1 MDRPIC
7 VSVLVVVAEGRESE
21 FLEVMR
27 QDAIES
33 RKEPGCMCFHV
44 SAAPDPRT
52 YMFYEV
58 YADGDAVARG
68 EPRGGERRG
77 DARGDAERRGR
88 ADRGRRASEARD
100 VDAGRG
106 SRRGILPDRDRAERE
121 RERVSG
127 RAPARAPAR
136 RETNRSGG
144 SRGTRGI
151 FLKQSNVR
159 LGFRALPFFFAL
171 ASSTRSFFS

>member
-58 YADGDAVARG
+58 YVDGDAVASHKNTKHYAAWDATIETVQKLIDLGVDVGYKAKGKLSAPELARK
-68 EPRGGERRG
+68 RVGGPGAILVELL
-77 DARGDAERRGR
+77 DF
-88 ADRGRRASEARD
+88 AS
-100 VDAGRG
+100 G
-106 SRRGILPDRDRAERE
+106 
-121 RERVSG
+121 VSAAS
-127 RAPARAPAR
+127 APAPVGDDASWEEWAPADDEWR
-136 RETNRSGG
+136 KLIENDPFKTSVSGG
-144 SRGTRGI
+144 S
-151 FLKQSNVR
+151 L
-159 LGFRALPFFFAL
+159 
-171 ASSTRSFFS
+171 

>member
-1 MDRPIC
+1 MDRQIC

-58 YADGDAVARG
+58 YADGDAVAFHKSTKHYAAWDAFLN
-68 EPRGGERRG
+68 GGGIERQHNT
-77 DARGDAERRGR
+77 
-88 ADRGRRASEARD
+88 
-100 VDAGRG
+100 VC
-106 SRRGILPDRDRAERE
+106 
-121 RERVSG
+121 
-127 RAPARAPAR
+127 
-136 RETNRSGG
+136 
-144 SRGTRGI
+144 
-151 FLKQSNVR
+151 
-159 LGFRALPFFFAL
+159 
-171 ASSTRSFFS
+171 